1 MSVSKRINELPQLHN
16 LTKQQQRVL
25 RLPLEGQH
33 LVVGAPGTG
42 KSVVALH
49 RMKKYE
55 GKGRIPKVLTFNH
68 VLASH
73 TSQLSDCDLTTAMS
87 WLYKTQYDLTA
98 QYMPQRPPSPSEKKK
113 REVNPDYDQLKNI
126 FSAYYGKVPIQDLIV
141 DEGQDLPSG
150 YYESLMELGFENFF
164 IVGDQNQQITEDNS
178 SRRDLEEVLGLSSD
192 SVIELEENFRNT
204 GPIARLCQHFYTD
217 RASPLPKLPERPS
230 LLKPTLLNYSTV
242 NACAE
247 TILRAADRDSGK
259 LIGVIVAS
267 ETKREDYFKKFSQI
281 DIPRDN
287 EKPIISTYSSNQKQ
301 GNVNIDFSSGGIVVL
316 CDKSVKGI
324 EFDAVYVILDGL
336 QIIGGDEDAMRKRLY
351 VMTSRAK
358 DELFLMQSALY
369 PNKSVEALLP
379 TDSNILERDSI

>member
-1 MSVSKRINELPQLHN
+1 MSKRINELPQLHN

-55 GKGRIPKVLTFNH
+55 GTGSVPKVLTFNH
-68 VLASH
+68 VLAVH
-73 TSQLSDCDLTTAMS
+73 TSQLSECDLTTAIS
-87 WLYKTQYDLTA
+87 WLYTIQYQLTE
-98 QYMPQRPPSPSEKKK
+98 QYMPERAPSPNERK
-113 REVNPDYDQLKNI
+113 RKVVNPDYEKLKGI
-126 FSAYYGKVPIQDLIV
+126 FSAYYGQVPIQDLII

-178 SRRDLEEVLGLSSD
+178 SRQDLERTLGLNSTD
-192 SVIELEENFRNT
+192 VIELEENFRNT
-204 GPIARLCQHFYTD
+204 GPIAKLCQHFYTD
-217 RASPLPKLPERPS
+217 RASPLPQLPSRPS
-230 LLKPTLLNYSTV
+230 MLKPTLLNYSTV
-242 NACAE
+242 NKCVE
-247 TILRAADRDSGK
+247 TILRSADRDSGK
-259 LIGVIVAS
+259 LIGVIVAT
-267 ETKREDYFKKFSQI
+267 ETKRLDYVKKFSQL
-281 DIPRDN
+281 DVPRDN
-287 EKPIISTYSSNQKQ
+287 EKPIVSTYSSTQKQ
-301 GNVNIDFSSGGIVVL
+301 GEVNIDFSLGGIVVL

-336 QIIGGDEDAMRKRLY
+336 QIIGGDQDAMRKRLY

-358 DELFLMQSALY
+358 DELFLMQSEQY
-369 PNKSVEALLP
+369 PNTAVEALLP
-379 TDSNILERDSI
+379 TDTNILERDTI

>member
-1 MSVSKRINELPQLHN
+1 
-16 LTKQQQRVL
+16 
-25 RLPLEGQH
+25 
-33 LVVGAPGTG
+33 
-42 KSVVALH
+42 
-49 RMKKYE
+49 MKKYE
-55 GKGRIPKVLTFNH
+55 GKGRTPKVLTFNR

-87 WLYKTQYDLTA
+87 WLYKTQYDLTEE
-98 QYMPQRPPSPSEKKK
+98 YMPQRPPSPSEKKK

-126 FSAYYGKVPIQDLIV
+126 FKAYYGKVPIQDLII
-141 DEGQDLPSG
+141 DEGQDLPRG

-178 SRRDLEEVLGLSSD
+178 SRKELECILGLSEMREPVSD
-192 SVIELEENFRNT
+192 KVIELEDNFRNT
-204 GPIARLCQHFYTD
+204 EPIARLCQHFHTD

-230 LLKPTLLNYSTV
+230 MFKPTLLNYSTV

-259 LIGVIVAS
+259 LIGLIVPS
-267 ETKREDYFKKFSQI
+267 EVKREDYVKKLSEI

-287 EKPIISTYSSNQKQ
+287 DKPLVSTYSSNQKQ
-301 GNVNIDFSSGGIVVL
+301 DNVNIDFSSGGIVVL

-336 QIIGGDEDAMRKRLY
+336 NIYNGDEDAMRKRLY

-369 PNKSVEALLP
+369 PNKPVEALLP
-379 TDSNILERDSI
+379 SDLNILERDTI

>member
-1 MSVSKRINELPQLHN
+1 MSKRINELPQLHN

>member
-1 MSVSKRINELPQLHN
+1 MSKRINELPQQIN
-16 LTKQQQRVL
+16 LTKQQQKVL
-25 RLPLEGQH
+25 RLPLDGQY

-55 GKGRIPKVLTFNH
+55 RSENKPKILTFNR
-68 VLASH
+68 VLAAH
-73 TSQLSDCDLTTAMS
+73 TLQLSECDLTTAMS
-87 WLYKTQYDLTA
+87 WLYKTQYQLTE
-98 QYMPQRPPSPSEKKK
+98 QFMPERAALAHEKKRK
-113 REVNPDYDQLKNI
+113 QVNPDYDQLKNI
-126 FSAYYGKVPIQDLIV
+126 FSSYYGKISVQDLII

-192 SVIELEENFRNT
+192 DVIELDENFRNT
-204 GPIARLCQHFYTD
+204 APIAKLCHYFYTD
-217 RASPLPKLPERPS
+217 RASPLPKLPKRPS

-242 NACAE
+242 NICVE
-247 TILRAADRDSGK
+247 TILRAADRDTGK

-267 ETKREDYFKKFSQI
+267 EAKREDYVKKFSRI
-281 DIPRDN
+281 DISRDN
-287 EKPIISTYSSNQKQ
+287 VKPIISTYSSNQKQ
-301 GNVNIDFSSGGIVVL
+301 DSVNIDFSSGGIVVL

-324 EFDAVYVILDGL
+324 EFDTAYVILDGL
-336 QIIGGDEDAMRKRLY
+336 QIVGGDEDAMRKRLY

-358 DELFLMQSALY
+358 DELFLMQSDSY
-369 PNKSVEALLP
+369 PNKQVELLLP
-379 TDSNILERDSI
+379 SDVNILERDTI